1 MKMTETQNMQ
11 CKFLISRSL
20 FLGAGVSLVL
30 TSGEKDA
37 WIGCILGFIIGIFI
51 LLIYTNL
58 SNSINGNIHNYLI
71 KKTPLNILI
80 RFILLLFYL
89 TFVFLLFI
97 VFATFIYAY
106 YLPFTK
112 AIVSCAPFL
121 FLAIFL
127 GNKGT
132 LAIAR
137 VAQILFWIA
146 LVAIG
151 IKIIAV
157 CPYIEI
163 ENFLPILTTSKS
175 NLFLTAMNFAV
186 LTTTPYLLM
195 LEDKSSFKTNLKS
208 YSLTFFVIFIMIIYI
223 TGCFGSNLEKT
234 FSYPEFT
241 VLRLINYFNFIQ
253 NIESFLAINWVF
265 DIFVALSLT
274 SKKIKD
280 ICHYKNNFITY
291 IILFILLFIV
301 GNFIISD
308 YRLTVMIYQNFVSIL
323 LIFLIVILSLLG
335 IKKGVNFISNAKY
348 K

>member
-1 MKMTETQNMQ
+1 MTETQNLQ
-11 CKFLISRSL
+11 SKFLISRSL

-30 TSGEKDA
+30 TAGEKDA
-37 WIGCILGFIIGIFI
+37 WIACILGFILGSLI
-51 LLIYTNL
+51 LFIYTKL
-58 SNSINGNIHNYLI
+58 SNSIEGSIHNYLI
-71 KKTPLNILI
+71 KKTPLNLLI
-80 RFILLLFYL
+80 RLSLLLFYL
-89 TFVFLLFI
+89 AFVFLLFI

-121 FLAIFL
+121 FLAIYL

-132 LAIAR
+132 LAISR

-146 LVAIG
+146 LVAIS
-151 IKIIAV
+151 IKVVAIV
-157 CPYIEI
+157 PYIKT
-163 ENFLPILTTSKS
+163 ENFLPIYTISHSKLFISTMNYAILTT
-175 NLFLTAMNFAV
+175 A
-186 LTTTPYLLM
+186 PYLLM
-195 LEDKSSFKTNLKS
+195 LEDKCSYKTNLKS
-208 YSLTFFVIFIMIIYI
+208 YFLTFLVIFIMIFYI

-265 DIFVALSLT
+265 DIFIALSYA

-280 ICHYKNNFITY
+280 ICHYKNNIFTY

-301 GNFIISD
+301 GNFVISD
-308 YRLTVMIYQNFVSIL
+308 YKVTVTIFQNFVPIL
-323 LIFLIVILSLLG
+323 LIFLITILSLLG
-335 IKKGVNFISNAKY
+335 IKKGIKSISTVKY